1 MHFSYDIFRKILK
14 ANVLVVDVAILINAI
29 EVNMDDE
36 MRIDKSILK
45 EIVDF
50 IQKINYGEVVITV
63 HDSNIVQI
71 EKREKKRFKKR

>member
-1 MHFSYDIFRKILK
+1 M
-14 ANVLVVDVAILINAI
+14 DVAILINAI
-29 EVNMDDE
+29 EVNMDVE